1 MPVPWQDGPIRRAFG
16 TCFFSLLV
24 LTNYFIVHIGCT
36 VRNTRRGEKWK
47 VVMTKTGPNDAKSI
61 VWSII
66 RYLSLFFVL
75 THVFRLSIPFNNMTK
90 GRGGQGGQRHPKRAQ
105 TTRFA
110 SFGPLVGFSFFF
122 FVLTRVFRYYYIFFS
137 TTTRVWVGGD
147 GENGPRYAFLKI
159 SRFFCTT
166 N

>member
-1 MPVPWQDGPIRRAFG
+1 M
-16 TCFFSLLV
+16 
-24 LTNYFIVHIGCT
+24 
-36 VRNTRRGEKWK
+36 
-47 VVMTKTGPNDAKSI
+47 KTGPNDAKRI

-75 THVFRLSIPFNNMTK
+75 THVFSFSIPFNNMTK
-90 GRGGQGGQRHPKRAQ
+90 GRGGQGGQRRPKRAQ

-110 SFGPLVGFSFFF
+110 SFGPFSFFF

-147 GENGPRYAFLKI
+147 GENCPRYAFLKI